1 MRFDG
6 EKLVRH
12 EELVEVDKTVPE
24 DKRTMEVLKN
34 IANTIYD
41 CVQFTVDC
49 PSSNDSGKVPVL
61 DLNVYIRGDQIV
73 HEFYEKPCAS
83 KMVIPYS
90 SAHSKKMKMAVLV
103 EEGLRRLRNTSRGLE
118 QEESRKV
125 MAIWS
130 RKLKRSG

>member
-1 MRFDG
+1 MG
-6 EKLVRH
+6 I
-12 EELVEVDKTVPE
+12 
-24 DKRTMEVLKN
+24 LKD

-90 SAHSKKMKMAVLV
+90 SAHSNKMKIAS
-103 EEGLRRLRNTSRGLE
+103 EKHFPRAGTRRVQESDGNLE
-118 QEESRKV
+118 
-125 MAIWS
+125 
-130 RKLKRSG
+130 